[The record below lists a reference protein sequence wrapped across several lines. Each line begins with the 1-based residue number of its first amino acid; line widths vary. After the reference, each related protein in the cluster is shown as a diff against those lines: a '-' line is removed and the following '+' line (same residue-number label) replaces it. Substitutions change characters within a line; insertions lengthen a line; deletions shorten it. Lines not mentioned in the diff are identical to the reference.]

1 MTEIVMSNFVKKK
14 KSFESIEQI
23 RELKQADTNDLQSI
37 KIQYISILKM
47 MQIQRQNE
55 CVIPNFKFVSNRNQ
69 SFE

>member
-23 RELKQADTNDLQSI
+23 RELRPADTNDLQSI

-47 MQIQRQNE
+47 MQIKT
-55 CVIPNFKFVSNRNQ
+55 PKAK
-69 SFE
+69 